1 MAILSYVLKEFTESD
16 RVKMRID
23 FLVKLIMQLAVL
35 RAFEKRM
42 FDLTKGGNRL
52 RLFRSQL
59 LRMPTTHMDKA

>member
-35 RAFEKRM
+35 RAFESAC
-42 FDLTKGGNRL
+42 LI
-52 RLFRSQL
+52 
-59 LRMPTTHMDKA
+59 